1 MKKVP
6 SFIAIIFLLLF
17 VTSCSDNKNDSLII
31 GNWQGAE
38 WLANG
43 KPSENNAKSTSFSF
57 NEKGEYSFI
66 NAGNT
71 EKGSYKIDSD
81 MLFTTPEGKQE
92 IMVKIAK
99 LTKDS
104 LVFEMNRGGQA
115 ESLVLLKK

>member
-1 MKKVP
+1 MKKV
-6 SFIAIIFLLLF
+6 SIFIAITFLF
-17 VTSCSDNKNDSLII
+17 FIISACSDNKNDSLIL

-43 KPSENNAKSTSFSF
+43 KPTENNAQSTSFTF
-57 NEKGEYSFI
+57 NEKGEYSFV
-66 NAGNT
+66 NGGNT